1 MPRTQLSKVQALVR
15 GRKVRRD
22 ALRLAAATTKIQ
34 ALIRGRKFRRP
45 RTAAAT
51 KLQTRARSQQAR
63 RTVSDLRTKRIVAR
77 SAYKSYLNAWSLD
90 NTQGIPGWAGLELL
104 YHFLP
109 TLKLLFA
116 EHEGLKIH
124 LSALNEFQQ
133 SIDGQNFYD
142 TGEHVGVVFDAL
154 NGLAGLGRKRSRDCR
169 SPRWGTHC
177 MGVTVHKHNHVSPAV
192 MTRVPDSRC
201 WRSEHRDWG

>member
-90 NTQGIPGWAGLELL
+90 NKASLDGRGWSCSTTSSLPCTHPLE
-104 YHFLP
+104 
-109 TLKLLFA
+109 
-116 EHEGLKIH
+116 H
-124 LSALNEFQQ
+124 L
-133 SIDGQNFYD
+133 
-142 TGEHVGVVFDAL
+142 
-154 NGLAGLGRKRSRDCR
+154 
-169 SPRWGTHC
+169 
-177 MGVTVHKHNHVSPAV
+177 HN
-192 MTRVPDSRC
+192 
-201 WRSEHRDWG
+201 WL

>member
-51 KLQTRARSQQAR
+51 KLQTHVRSQRAR

-90 NTQGIPGWAGLELL
+90 NKASLDGRGWSCSTTSSLPCTHPLE
-104 YHFLP
+104 
-109 TLKLLFA
+109 
-116 EHEGLKIH
+116 H
-124 LSALNEFQQ
+124 L
-133 SIDGQNFYD
+133 
-142 TGEHVGVVFDAL
+142 
-154 NGLAGLGRKRSRDCR
+154 
-169 SPRWGTHC
+169 
-177 MGVTVHKHNHVSPAV
+177 HN
-192 MTRVPDSRC
+192 
-201 WRSEHRDWG
+201 WL

>member
-1 MPRTQLSKVQALVR
+1 MSSVSSAVSFIYPSNTMPRTQLSKVQALVR

-90 NTQGIPGWAGLELL
+90 NKASLDGRGWSCST
-104 YHFLP
+104 LP
-109 TLKLLFA
+109 PYPAL
-116 EHEGLKIH
+116 IH
-124 LSALNEFQQ
+124 LSISTTGSGWKFNRVIALPPHSTDSAATDGPSQQ
-133 SIDGQNFYD
+133 GA
-142 TGEHVGVVFDAL
+142 TEVGAAL
-154 NGLAGLGRKRSRDCR
+154 
-169 SPRWGTHC
+169 
-177 MGVTVHKHNHVSPAV
+177 
-192 MTRVPDSRC
+192 
-201 WRSEHRDWG
+201 

>member
-116 EHEGLKIH
+116 EHKGLKIH

-133 SIDGQNFYD
+133 SIDGKNFYD

-154 NGLAGLGRKRSRDCR
+154 NGLAGLGRGDREIVD
-169 SPRWGTHC
+169 
-177 MGVTVHKHNHVSPAV
+177 
-192 MTRVPDSRC
+192 
-201 WRSEHRDWG
+201 HRDGGPIAWGSQCINTIMCHQR